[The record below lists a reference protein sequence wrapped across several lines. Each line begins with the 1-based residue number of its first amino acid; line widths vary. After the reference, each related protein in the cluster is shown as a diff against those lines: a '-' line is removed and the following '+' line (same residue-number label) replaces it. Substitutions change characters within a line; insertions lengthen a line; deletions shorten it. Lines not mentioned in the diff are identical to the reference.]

1 MNPTF
6 SHDLIVEILLRLPIK
21 SLLRFKCVCKSW
33 LSFISDP
40 HFVKSHLVVAPTNQ
54 TLLDY
59 DFSICPNPSG
69 MHIWGIKFFSCKTN
83 SEGRKLRVTLGIHWP
98 GPFFNGALHWLALTS
113 NKKHFG
119 AIIAYDLRQR
129 SFSEIPLPHDLTME
143 VKSKIFSL
151 MLTAIKGCLCLCHNF
166 VDNERAEVWMMK
178 EYKLQSSWTKF
189 LIEYAS
195 IYVRP

>member
-33 LSFISDP
+33 LSFISNP

-83 SEGRKLRVTLGIHWP
+83 SEGRKLRVTLGIH
-98 GPFFNGALHWLALTS
+98 
-113 NKKHFG
+113 
-119 AIIAYDLRQR
+119 
-129 SFSEIPLPHDLTME
+129 
-143 VKSKIFSL
+143 
-151 MLTAIKGCLCLCHNF
+151 
-166 VDNERAEVWMMK
+166 
-178 EYKLQSSWTKF
+178 
-189 LIEYAS
+189 
-195 IYVRP
+195 